1 MGSRIL
7 DFPTT
12 SSHVPLVLLDTSV
25 LIYYLEGIEPY
36 NLLTKEI
43 FQDVVDENI
52 RGFLSVISI
61 TEFIAKPFVISLAI
75 LKLGVILFVVGQFI
89 ARF

>member
-7 DFPTT
+7 DFPAA
-12 SSHVPLVLLDTSV
+12 SSHVPSVLLDTSV

-36 NLLTKEI
+36 NLLAKEI

-61 TEFIAKPFVISLAI
+61 TEFVAKPFVSGLSM